1 MSQQFVNGTTQIFI
15 LELEVLD
22 WLENIEPK
30 TWDGMINNLQIQRKL
45 TSLSCPKILH
55 VLDQEFLTQLA
66 MLPVR
71 DHRCEDWQMHNR
83 TMNVP

>member
-30 TWDGMINNLQIQRKL
+30 TWDGMINSSKSQNLGWDDKQFTNSTQINKL
-45 TSLSCPKILH
+45 ELS
-55 VLDQEFLTQLA
+55 
-66 MLPVR
+66 
-71 DHRCEDWQMHNR
+71 
-83 TMNVP
+83 